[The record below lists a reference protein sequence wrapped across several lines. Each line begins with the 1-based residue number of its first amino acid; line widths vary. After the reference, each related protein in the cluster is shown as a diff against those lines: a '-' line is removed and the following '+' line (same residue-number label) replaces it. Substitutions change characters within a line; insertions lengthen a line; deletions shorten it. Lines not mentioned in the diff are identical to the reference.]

1 MFRSCPVP
9 IAPGFSPRLRL
20 RGWVVAI
27 LPLITA
33 HLGTTA
39 LCAADPAPAAVPT
52 AKLSPMVENPFFT
65 ASPLPFLMPP
75 FDRITDE
82 SFAPAYA
89 KGMVDQ
95 IKEVEAIANNQ
106 APVSFDNTIV
116 ALERSG
122 LLLTRVDR
130 TFSNLAGAN
139 TNPAIQQLETVIAP
153 KLSAHRDAIAL
164 NGALFARIQALQNQ
178 RDALGLDAESKR
190 LLERYYKDFVRA
202 GARLSEADKT
212 RLKAMNAEIAT
223 LQTAFSQN
231 VLKEKNAL
239 SFVVEKRADL
249 TGLPENEIA
258 AAALAAKEAGQ
269 DGKYLIAL
277 SNTTGQPALE
287 SLTNRKLRKHIME
300 VSLNRNSQGG
310 DFDTLK
316 IIPRIA
322 KLRAEQAQLLGFAS
336 HAAYQLDD
344 QTARNVETVNGLLA
358 KLAPPAVANA
368 RKEAAEMQKI
378 IDKDKGGFQLTA
390 ADWDL
395 YAEKVRK
402 AQYAFDASQLKP
414 YFELNRVLQDG
425 VFFAA
430 NQFYGLTFKERKDL
444 PVYHPDVRV
453 FEVFNADGSP
463 LALFLADLYA
473 RPAKRG
479 GAWMNEYVSQ
489 SGLFGDKPVVAI
501 HLNIP
506 KPPAGGPAL
515 LTADEVVTMFHEF
528 GHGLHGMFSNV
539 KYPRFA
545 GTNVP
550 TDFVEY
556 PSQVNEMWAFWPEV
570 LKNYAKHYQT
580 GDPLPLALIDK
591 MKAADKFNQ
600 GYKTTEYLA
609 ATLLDQAWHQLKP
622 EQVPTETLAFE
633 AAALK
638 KYGVDFAPVPP
649 RYRSPYFSHTFS
661 GGYSAGYYSYIWSEV
676 LDADSVDWIKQ
687 HGGLTRANGDRF
699 RETLLSRGGSE
710 EALTL
715 FRNFTGGDPDIAPLL
730 KRRGL
735 EAPVKPAAAKKKS

>member
-106 APVSFDNTIV
+106 APASFDNTIV

-322 KLRAEQAQLLGFAS
+322 KLRAEQAQ
-336 HAAYQLDD
+336 H
-344 QTARNVETVNGLLA
+344 
-358 KLAPPAVANA
+358 KL
-368 RKEAAEMQKI
+368 
-378 IDKDKGGFQLTA
+378 
-390 ADWDL
+390 
-395 YAEKVRK
+395 
-402 AQYAFDASQLKP
+402 
-414 YFELNRVLQDG
+414 
-425 VFFAA
+425 
-430 NQFYGLTFKERKDL
+430 
-444 PVYHPDVRV
+444 DVRTQIL
-453 FEVFNADGSP
+453 G
-463 LALFLADLYA
+463 
-473 RPAKRG
+473 
-479 GAWMNEYVSQ
+479 
-489 SGLFGDKPVVAI
+489 
-501 HLNIP
+501 
-506 KPPAGGPAL
+506 
-515 LTADEVVTMFHEF
+515 
-528 GHGLHGMFSNV
+528 
-539 KYPRFA
+539 
-545 GTNVP
+545 
-550 TDFVEY
+550 
-556 PSQVNEMWAFWPEV
+556 
-570 LKNYAKHYQT
+570 
-580 GDPLPLALIDK
+580 
-591 MKAADKFNQ
+591 
-600 GYKTTEYLA
+600 
-609 ATLLDQAWHQLKP
+609 
-622 EQVPTETLAFE
+622 
-633 AAALK
+633 
-638 KYGVDFAPVPP
+638 
-649 RYRSPYFSHTFS
+649 
-661 GGYSAGYYSYIWSEV
+661 
-676 LDADSVDWIKQ
+676 
-687 HGGLTRANGDRF
+687 
-699 RETLLSRGGSE
+699 
-710 EALTL
+710 
-715 FRNFTGGDPDIAPLL
+715 
-730 KRRGL
+730 
-735 EAPVKPAAAKKKS
+735 